1 MARIKPLE
9 TEDLDPMLK
18 PAVDNYLK
26 RGGYVANSFRTMA
39 RRPKVAKAYDDLR
52 DALMDSL
59 TIPRTLRNLM
69 FHIMSY
75 EAGCRYC
82 QAHSIGSLAHD
93 PDVPPEKLDAIWE
106 YETSPHYS
114 DAERA
119 ALRFAQASACVPNA
133 VTDREFDDLKQHYS
147 EDQIVEIVAAL
158 SLGAFINRWN
168 DTMASELEDGPRSLA
183 ETVLGPKGWEVGKH
197 AG

>member
-1 MARIKPLE
+1 MPRIKPLDI
-9 TEDLDPMLK
+9 EDIDSDLQ
-18 PAVDNYLK
+18 PAVQAYLE

-39 RRPKVAKAYDDLR
+39 RRPLVAKAYDELR
-52 DALMDSL
+52 NAVMTSL
-59 TIPRTLRNLM
+59 TIPKTLRHLM

-82 QAHSIGSLAHD
+82 QAHSINTIAAD
-93 PDVPPEKLDAIWE
+93 PDVSAEKLDAIWE
-106 YETSPHYS
+106 YETSPLYT

-119 ALRFAQASACVPNA
+119 ALRFAQSSAMVPNG
-133 VTDREFDDLKQHYS
+133 VTDEDFDELRKHFSD
-147 EDQIVEIVAAL
+147 DQIVEMGAVL

-168 DTMASELEDGPRSLA
+168 DTMASELEEKPRAKAESLI
-183 ETVLGPKGWEVGKH
+183 GGKGWEVGKH